1 MVVGLILL
9 YLLVGV
15 MIYAYIASEL
25 EVLFISPKVI
35 YARTNFNYAGC
46 IVCSILAF
54 LLSPPLYILGFI
66 GWLLTVGRK
75 R

>member
-1 MVVGLILL
+1 MIVGLILL
-9 YLLVGV
+9 YLLVGIMV
-15 MIYAYIASEL
+15 YSYIASEL

-35 YARTNFNYAGC
+35 YTRTNFNYAGC

-54 LLSPPLYILGFI
+54 LLSPPLYLLGFI

-75 R
+75 

>member
-1 MVVGLILL
+1 MLEILILL
-9 YLLVGV
+9 YLLFGI
-15 MIYAYIASEL
+15 MFYAYIASEL

-54 LLSPPLYILGFI
+54 LLSPPLYVLGFI
-66 GWLLTVGRK
+66 GWLLTVGK
-75 R
+75 K